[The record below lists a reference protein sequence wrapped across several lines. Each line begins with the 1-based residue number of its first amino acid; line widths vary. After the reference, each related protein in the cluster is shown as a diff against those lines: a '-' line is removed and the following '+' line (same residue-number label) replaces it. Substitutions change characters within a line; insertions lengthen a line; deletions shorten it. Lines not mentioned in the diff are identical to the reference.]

1 MLAQDYPDFEIVV
14 CDNLSTDSTWDILER
29 YAQKDQRIRVYRNP
43 ENLGEAGNFRRV
55 VQLARG
61 ELFRLAAHDDLAAP
75 TLISRCVEALDA
87 HPEAIL
93 AFPQTMLIDSDGN
106 EIGPWDDAMDT
117 HDLRSR
123 SRVSWYARKWNLCNE
138 VFGVIRTDVLRK
150 TRLLGP
156 FLSSDVR
163 MLHELAL
170 RGEFVQVPQRLF
182 FRRMHATN
190 TFGAQRDTDEVL
202 EWLEPGA
209 AKGKARKRKPASDQ
223 SHHTRMTWEITKA
236 LMSNELPVTERAV
249 ATGAFLTSWGT
260 RRGRAKLGR
269 IRRSITRTPIAPPPW
284 EKPSR
289 PADAGLG
296 VRMSQ
301 SVDRTVDPLDRTVDL
316 DNTVEIGA
324 LQPPARTVADEP
336 TVVGVPV
343 AGYTVPESQE
353 TAEAEDAEGAPRKR
367 LKSAIFWSYALT
379 AGRLGTTTIV
389 TFVLAKMLG
398 PHALGVVTTALLFV
412 MITQMLLQQTLL
424 TTIIQREKLDP
435 DHLDA
440 GFWLV
445 ICGSLALTA
454 LAAGVAPLWAAFN
467 NQPELTMICIALTPM
482 VLLQGLTVVPE
493 AILRRKMTFRPL
505 AIRTL
510 IATAIGGVVGI
521 AMAFA
526 GYRAWA
532 LVAQQLVTASV
543 GAVVLWTVTDW
554 RPRWRLP
561 RQAVKDLWGF
571 SSQTALGGVGVFLA
585 IRMDVLVIGKFFG
598 PNAVGLYRIA
608 QRLPDMLTE
617 VTSRSL
623 QQVSLP
629 ELARLQQRPVELG
642 DRLAKMLHV
651 SAVTGLPAL
660 GILAATAKPLV
671 ALLGPEWSPAGT
683 GMQLLCIVGI
693 VNVYGVLL
701 GPALQ
706 AVGRPG
712 HQHRAVMVPARRR
725 RHHVLLHRAVAERLH
740 RRPGAGRRDR
750 AGHVRGRAVDHDPDD
765 VHHLRA
771 GAEGQHLAD
780 PRPDHAGVRRGRGGL
795 PRAVPRSTG
804 SAWSAAHGC

>member
-1 MLAQDYPDFEIVV
+1 
-14 CDNLSTDSTWDILER
+14 
-29 YAQKDQRIRVYRNP
+29 
-43 ENLGEAGNFRRV
+43 
-55 VQLARG
+55 
-61 ELFRLAAHDDLAAP
+61 
-75 TLISRCVEALDA
+75 
-87 HPEAIL
+87 
-93 AFPQTMLIDSDGN
+93 
-106 EIGPWDDAMDT
+106 
-117 HDLRSR
+117 
-123 SRVSWYARKWNLCNE
+123 
-138 VFGVIRTDVLRK
+138 
-150 TRLLGP
+150 
-156 FLSSDVR
+156 
-163 MLHELAL
+163 
-170 RGEFVQVPQRLF
+170 
-182 FRRMHATN
+182 
-190 TFGAQRDTDEVL
+190 
-202 EWLEPGA
+202 
-209 AKGKARKRKPASDQ
+209 
-223 SHHTRMTWEITKA
+223 
-236 LMSNELPVTERAV
+236 
-249 ATGAFLTSWGT
+249 
-260 RRGRAKLGR
+260 
-269 IRRSITRTPIAPPPW
+269 
-284 EKPSR
+284 
-289 PADAGLG
+289 
-296 VRMSQ
+296 MSQ
-301 SVDRTVDPLDRTVDL
+301 SVDNSVDPLDRTVDL
-316 DNTVEIGA
+316 DRTAEISA
-324 LQPPARTVADEP
+324 LTPPPAVL
-336 TVVGVPV
+336 
-343 AGYTVPESQE
+343 S
-353 TAEAEDAEGAPRKR
+353 EDAEEAPRNR

-454 LAAGVAPLWAAFN
+454 LAASLAPLWAAFN
-467 NQPELTMICIALTPM
+467 NQPQLTMICIALTPM
-482 VLLQGLTVVPE
+482 ILLQGLTVVPE

-526 GYRAWA
+526 GYQAWA
-532 LVAQQLVTASV
+532 LVAQQLVTAGV
-543 GAVVLWTVTDW
+543 GAIVLWTVTDW

-561 RQAVKDLWGF
+561 RQAAKDLWGF

-598 PNAVGLYRIA
+598 ANATGLYRIA

-629 ELARLQQRPVELG
+629 ELARLQKRPVELG

-712 HQHRAVMVPARRR
+712 INTALSWFQLAVGVTTFYYIGQLLNGSTDDRAQVAAIAIGMSAVELSITILMMYITFVRVLKVNTWQILGPTVPAF
-725 RHHVLLHRAVAERLH
+725 V
-740 RRPGAGRRDR
+740 
-750 AGHVRGRAVDHDPDD
+750 
-765 VHHLRA
+765 A
-771 GAEGQHLAD
+771 GAVGFLVPFLIDRFGLFDGPWLLKLVVYGVLAT
-780 PRPDHAGVRRGRGGL
+780 GISGGL
-795 PRAVPRSTG
+795 LLALDTRTRGMVMRKLG
-804 SAWSAAHGC
+804 KK